1 VFFLEAARGD
11 DFIGVQTYSRTR
23 IGADGSAG
31 PESGVELTQMRYEF
45 WPEAL
50 ETTIRH
56 AAEVARVPVIV
67 TENGIATADDTRRI
81 AYVERA
87 LAGVTRCLQDRID
100 VRGYYYW
107 SMLDNFEWVYG
118 YRPKFGLIAVDRES
132 QARSVKPSAQWL
144 GKIARANS
152 I

>member
-1 VFFLEAARGD
+1 
-11 DFIGVQTYSRTR
+11 
-23 IGADGSAG
+23 
-31 PESGVELTQMRYEF
+31 MRYEF

-50 ETTIRH
+50 EATIRH
-56 AAEVARVPVIV
+56 ATEVARVPVIV
-67 TENGIATADDTRRI
+67 TENGIATLDDTRRI

-87 LAGVTRCLQDRID
+87 LAGVARCIQDGIA

-118 YRPKFGLIAVDRES
+118 YRPKFGLIGVERES
-132 QARSVKPSAQWL
+132 QRRSVKPSAEWL
-144 GKIARANS
+144 GNIARANA